1 MSRHEESG
9 GDGFRPIG
17 RVAEPVTTVNR
28 VLART
33 GYRVFRGAQGFEAAI
48 PEQVIERML
57 AFGRAAAPLEWF
69 GLVVGR
75 VGEDADGRHVV
86 VLGVVPDPDARAE
99 RHFVQS
105 TVASEF
111 ETRTSARTLYPD
123 GIVVGW
129 VHGHVRHGARYSST
143 DRENQTSWR
152 QAHSLGIVVDPWDPI
167 ELAVYRGPDS
177 EHLGLAP
184 PLGALRAATLSSS
197 TTAPSQEHTPKGDAA
212 RAGFR
217 PTSRRPRRLWGG
229 LILGLL
235 VTGVFFGF
243 CNLREA
249 QLFGRRVGAI
259 ERRLGA
265 LEERDRCVALPA
277 AAPAPTIVV
286 REEPSASTFDAGTER
301 PPAGVESIGRP
312 PRASRSRL
320 ATRRGGL
327 EFMAPTS
334 RADVPDEPF

>member
-1 MSRHEESG
+1 MNRREEQG
-9 GDGFRPIG
+9 GEGFRPIG
-17 RVAEPVTTVNR
+17 RVAEPVTTVDR
-28 VLART
+28 ALARS

-177 EHLGLAP
+177 EHLDLAS
-184 PLGALRAATLSSS
+184 PLGALRAATSSSS
-197 TTAPSQEHTPKGDAA
+197 TTAPSRDHAPKWDATP
-212 RAGFR
+212 AGFR
-217 PTSRRPRRLWGG
+217 PTSLRPRRLRGV
-229 LILGLL
+229 LLLGLL
-235 VTGVFFGF
+235 VLGVFFGF
-243 CNLREA
+243 RGVRMARHHDHRLREH
-249 QLFGRRVGAI
+249 
-259 ERRLGA
+259 ERRLVI
-265 LEERDRCVALPA
+265 LEGRERCATTPAATAPTSIALPFEA
-277 AAPAPTIVV
+277 IPPLA
-286 REEPSASTFDAGTER
+286 FDAGMAEA
-301 PPAGVESIGRP
+301 PPVGVESIGRTP
-312 PRASRSRL
+312 ATTDTPDVSR
-320 ATRRGGL
+320 
-327 EFMAPTS
+327 
-334 RADVPDEPF
+334 